1 MERLSIRDDDELL
14 VGQCPEQ
21 GGRYRSRFPPTLGFA
36 TVWGADRRKHHGMRV
51 SPRYR
56 HYCDRCTCLGQAT
69 LNDQTAD
76 LFVCEDLVVARY
88 GDEPGEAEAEHI
100 HNLAVDSSA
109 FLLAA
114 YRLYQEESGKS
125 AVPGSAVHPAEPLQS

>member
-1 MERLSIRDDDELL
+1 M
-14 VGQCPEQ
+14 
-21 GGRYRSRFPPTLGFA
+21 T
-36 TVWGADRRKHHGMRV
+36 V

-69 LNDQTAD
+69 MNERTAD
-76 LFVCEDLVVARY
+76 LFVCDDLVVARY

-100 HNLAVDSSA
+100 HNLDLESSA

-114 YRLYQEESGKS
+114 FRLYRDESGK
-125 AVPGSAVHPAEPLQS
+125 APVHGSAVHPTEPLKS